1 MTTTMPVP
9 VDLILLAFER
19 NSRVNAAM
27 LAGIGDADLRF
38 EAGGG
43 WSIGKLLCHLA
54 SFRRQWLAEIAPKHA
69 AGLRSLADYTDDGRD
84 FEPLTDDLLVIADA
98 FRAGDAAVVAAV
110 HAALTERRPF
120 PGFYRSDPTE
130 LLVHVMVHDAHHRGQ
145 IMSLLRQ
152 RGRSRAD
159 MIKLEDA
166 TWLVWRE

>member
-1 MTTTMPVP
+1 MTTG
-9 VDLILLAFER
+9 VDSRADLLFLAFER
-19 NSRVNAAM
+19 NSRVNAAL
-27 LAGIGDADLRF
+27 LAAIEASDLPF
-38 EAGGG
+38 ASGG

>member
-1 MTTTMPVP
+1 MTTG
-9 VDLILLAFER
+9 VDSRADLLFLAFER
-19 NSRVNAAM
+19 NSRVNAAL
-27 LAGIGDADLRF
+27 LAAIEASDLPF
-38 EAGGG
+38 ASGG

-120 PGFYRSDPTE
+120 PGFYRCDPTE